1 MHAGDW
7 LEDTRTSYDRVAESY
22 ADLVRGSLSTQPHL
36 SGALRTFAEI
46 LQDDGG
52 GSVSDLGCGSGEV
65 TAALRNLGVDVWGL
79 DISPAMVE
87 VARRDHPE
95 VSFEVGTMTK
105 LDVATGSM
113 AGLLAWQSLIHVP
126 DRELPVVLDEFKRV
140 LAPGGHLQLVFHVGT
155 GSELKTEGYGGH
167 PMHVV
172 VHRRQLDDVAVM
184 LRETGFAVGAHTL
197 VHLSA
202 SASCAILFARRSSD

>member
-1 MHAGDW
+1 MQTGDW

-46 LQDDGG
+46 VNGDGG
-52 GSVSDLGCGSGEV
+52 GTVLDVGCGSGEV
-65 TAALRNLGVDVWGL
+65 TAALLNLGVDVRGL
-79 DISPAMVE
+79 DISPAMVG

-95 VSFEVGTMTK
+95 VRFEVGTMTQ
-105 LDVATGSM
+105 LDVATASM

-126 DRELPVVLDEFKRV
+126 DGALPAVLDEFMRV
-140 LAPGGHLQLVFHVGT
+140 LVPGGHLQLVFHVGT

-184 LRETGFAVGAHTL
+184 LHQTGFSVTAQTL
-197 VHLSA
+197 VHLGA
-202 SASCAILFARRSSD
+202 GASCAVLFARRSSG